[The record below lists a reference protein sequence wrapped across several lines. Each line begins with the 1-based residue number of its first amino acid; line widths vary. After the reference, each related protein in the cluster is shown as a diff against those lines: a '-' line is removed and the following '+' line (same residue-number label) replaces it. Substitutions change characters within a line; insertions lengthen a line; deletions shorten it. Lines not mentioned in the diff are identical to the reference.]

1 MLQITEINIF
11 SVNTEENIWSIEGE
25 ITFEDDIVSAFE
37 AEYLPEEDELEDLS
51 LELELTGFD
60 RNILKEMLLTAI
72 DEYEE

>member
-11 SVNTEENIWSIEGE
+11 SVSTEENVWSIEGE

-37 AEYLPEEDELEDLS
+37 AEYLPEEDELEELS

-60 RNILKEMLLTAI
+60 RNVLKEMLLTAI